1 MDLSKLNKEQ
11 KEAVET
17 LEGPVLVLALA
28 GTGKTTMLIHRL
40 VNLIEHGVDPNRILL
55 LTFTNKAANEMTARA
70 SLMLDDSCEKV
81 NGTTYHSFCAE
92 ILRHHA
98 PKIGFTPNFSIC
110 DSSDAAEM
118 LNLIK
123 EKNGYT
129 KEMMLPDGKTLVD
142 MFSYMINKEKTLT
155 YVLENRYPKFVDQ
168 EKEISKIKEDYVLYK
183 YSKNIFDY
191 DDLLTQVINLF
202 ETYPEVCKSYSDY
215 YQYIMVDEY
224 QDSNLLQMQLLMLL
238 RQFENKNVCVVGDPQ
253 QCLPEGTKIATP
265 NGYKNIE
272 NIKENDEVIVASG
285 RGKTNIGKVESIYKK
300 KYTGDLIKITTSSGK
315 VIQAT
320 PEHIAFLDTDFTNK
334 YFVYLMYRE
343 GYGFRIGRSTVYNEN
358 TKIKRNGCRA
368 KMQKEMADKLWLLGV
383 YNTFEESIYYEQ
395 YYAYTYGIPLYVFNS
410 DACAVRL
417 TQEMIKKL
425 FNDINTYERG
435 KQLLKDLNLFEEY
448 PHYMNQIKDNEKKPR
463 SLRRIH
469 VTMFG
474 SKDVA
479 NQPNYKGN
487 KHELCFDS
495 IDEDIAERC
504 KRFLGTNP
512 SKKTNVNGTT
522 YYNGRKV
529 LSDIDTL
536 CDISIQYKK
545 ELPKTYIINEA
556 ILTETPKRFSFMP
569 FSNIKIGM
577 KIGLLENGKII
588 SDEVTNIETIVY
600 NGYVYDLNV
609 PYYRNY
615 IANDM
620 AVHNCIYGFRGSRHD
635 NILNFPDQFEDCK
648 IVKLEQNYRS
658 NQEILDLANQYI
670 DNEDERFQSELRGT
684 HSAGYKPSLVYTN
697 AQNDEALFVLNK
709 IKQYKRDGVSLNDM
723 AVIVRGSY
731 DSNMLESL
739 IMEQGTIPYQK
750 FGGIKFFEREFVK
763 NIFAYLKILTNYKD
777 EISWFRV
784 LKLYPGIGPVNAKKI
799 SEKILENGIEELTD
813 SKYVKKNYAEYLV
826 EIYDFFKAIEPMEF
840 TDQME
845 YLVNEYYYKTVKRSI
860 QNMKTTKSNITKKIR
875 ELDDDIEQAQVL
887 IKIAENYKTAS
898 KFVNDIILEVPQPE
912 NIDEKLTVTT
922 VHSAKGLEYK
932 VVFMLG
938 CVEGKFPWV
947 KDVRAMTDEAV
958 KELEEEMEEE
968 QRIFYVAVTRAKENL
983 YLMYPQYNIFTREK
997 NTLSRFLSE
1006 NNIFKDCCDI
1016 KRIY

>member
-17 LEGPVLVLALA
+17 LNGPVLVLALA

-40 VNLIEHGVDPNRILL
+40 VNLIEHGVDPSRILL

-70 SLMLDDSCEKV
+70 SLMLDDSCEKA

-168 EKEISKIKEDYVLYK
+168 EKEIEKIKEDYVIYK

-238 RQFENKNVCVVGDPQ
+238 RQFENKNICIVGD
-253 QCLPEGTKIATP
+253 
-265 NGYKNIE
+265 KNQ
-272 NIKENDEVIVASG
+272 
-285 RGKTNIGKVESIYKK
+285 TIY
-300 KYTGDLIKITTSSGK
+300 T
-315 VIQAT
+315 
-320 PEHIAFLDTDFTNK
+320 
-334 YFVYLMYRE
+334 
-343 GYGFRIGRSTVYNEN
+343 
-358 TKIKRNGCRA
+358 
-368 KMQKEMADKLWLLGV
+368 
-383 YNTFEESIYYEQ
+383 
-395 YYAYTYGIPLYVFNS
+395 
-410 DACAVRL
+410 
-417 TQEMIKKL
+417 
-425 FNDINTYERG
+425 
-435 KQLLKDLNLFEEY
+435 
-448 PHYMNQIKDNEKKPR
+448 
-463 SLRRIH
+463 
-469 VTMFG
+469 
-474 SKDVA
+474 
-479 NQPNYKGN
+479 
-487 KHELCFDS
+487 
-495 IDEDIAERC
+495 
-504 KRFLGTNP
+504 
-512 SKKTNVNGTT
+512 
-522 YYNGRKV
+522 
-529 LSDIDTL
+529 
-536 CDISIQYKK
+536 
-545 ELPKTYIINEA
+545 
-556 ILTETPKRFSFMP
+556 
-569 FSNIKIGM
+569 
-577 KIGLLENGKII
+577 
-588 SDEVTNIETIVY
+588 
-600 NGYVYDLNV
+600 
-609 PYYRNY
+609 
-615 IANDM
+615 
-620 AVHNCIYGFRGSRHD
+620 FRGSRHD
-635 NILNFPDQFEDCK
+635 NILNFPDTFPGCK
-648 IVKLEQNYRS
+648 IIKLEQNYRS

-684 HSAGYKPSLVYTN
+684 HHIGYKPSLVYTN

-709 IKQYKRDGVSLNDM
+709 IKQYKREGISLNDM

-763 NIFAYLKILTNYKD
+763 NIFAYLKILTNHKD

-799 SEKILENGIEELTD
+799 SEKILENGLAELTD
-813 SKYVKKNYAEYLV
+813 SKYVKKNYAEYLT
-826 EIYDFFKAIEPMEF
+826 EIHDFFTAIEPMEF

-860 QNMKTTKSNITKKIR
+860 QNMKTTKANITKKIR

-912 NIDEKLTVTT
+912 SIDEKLTVTT

-947 KDVRAMTDEAV
+947 KEVRAMTDEAV

-1006 NNIFKDCCDI
+1006 NNVYKEYCDI